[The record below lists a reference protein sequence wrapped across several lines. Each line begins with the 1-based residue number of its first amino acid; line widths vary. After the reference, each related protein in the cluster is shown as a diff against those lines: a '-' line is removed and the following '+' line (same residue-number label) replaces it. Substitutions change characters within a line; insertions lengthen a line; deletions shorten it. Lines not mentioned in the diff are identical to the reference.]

1 MEQAQNNNKFF
12 GYNNNLMLNNNY
24 LQMQMQNQNMF
35 NNQMQMPNQNMF
47 NNQMQ
52 MPNQNMLFN
61 QMQIQMNL
69 MQMQNQMDD
78 EYFDVYDYIKEPK
91 IKIVFIR
98 VLDNQVFKIKIP
110 CSLRKN
116 ELYDTAKKYKKYKF
130 SIMQLFHREKFL
142 NDGETP
148 IDNINENDE
157 VRIIEQIH
165 GVDLSYY
172 DSYLSKHKNE
182 KMISVI
188 FKKLDGKIK
197 TINVTMKTSIEELAK
212 IIFSELYIP
221 ENERKYFS
229 LRFNGEN
236 LIFDDK
242 STLVE
247 KGIYNGMNIYVI
259 KSGAPELRVRPGKT
273 LEVLIKEKNEIIA
286 KYFAGTL
293 HL

>member
-110 CSLRKN
+110 YSLGKN
-116 ELYDTAKKYKKYKF
+116 ELYYTATKYKKSPF
-130 SIMQLFHREKFL
+130 SI
-142 NDGETP
+142 
-148 IDNINENDE
+148 IA
-157 VRIIEQIH
+157 II
-165 GVDLSYY
+165 S
-172 DSYLSKHKNE
+172 
-182 KMISVI
+182 
-188 FKKLDGKIK
+188 
-197 TINVTMKTSIEELAK
+197 
-212 IIFSELYIP
+212 
-221 ENERKYFS
+221 
-229 LRFNGEN
+229 
-236 LIFDDK
+236 
-242 STLVE
+242 
-247 KGIYNGMNIYVI
+247 
-259 KSGAPELRVRPGKT
+259 
-273 LEVLIKEKNEIIA
+273 
-286 KYFAGTL
+286 
-293 HL
+293 